1 MNQANY
7 QLVMPLNL
15 EVLITENDSVRLV
28 SHVVEELDLRSL
40 NMAYSSKG
48 RNPAAKPRVL
58 FSVLVY
64 AYMNGLYGSRQ
75 IERACKR
82 DINFM
87 WLLGGSK
94 APDHNTIDRF
104 RRERLSSCLEDLF
117 SQFVEKL
124 YQWDEISFDNLYID
138 GTKIEAN
145 ANKYSFV
152 WKKVIEKSMEKQ
164 PVKVTALLCRID
176 EEFCTTFQKQISD
189 TILCEVASF
198 LLKKKD
204 EMAFEFV
211 SGIGRKKSLLQKL
224 TEDCLALLERK
235 EYYEKCRDT
244 FGNRNSFS
252 KTDKHATFMHMKD
265 DHMRNSQLKPGY
277 NMQIGVEAGYVVHC
291 QTFQDRNDVGTLI
304 PFMESLK
311 RQHPLFSFKNI
322 VADAGYESEEN
333 YDYLQSEKK
342 NIYIKPQTYEQW
354 KKRSF
359 KKLIGKRE
367 NMVYDADSDIYTCSQ
382 GRKLILKR
390 TYDSKLSTREYVS
403 KISLYECESCQD
415 CPSKPK
421 CTKAEGNRTIK
432 VSKKFMKLRELSL
445 SNIMSAKGVVLR
457 LNRSIQAEGAFGV
470 LKEDMGFR
478 RFLTRGH
485 ASVSTE
491 FMLLCFAF
499 NINKY
504 HRKILNDRCGFKI
517 YHEDILKK
525 SA

>member
-1 MNQANY
+1 
-7 QLVMPLNL
+7 L
-15 EVLITENDSVRLV
+15 
-28 SHVVEELDLRSL
+28 
-40 NMAYSSKG
+40 
-48 RNPAAKPRVL
+48 
-58 FSVLVY
+58 
-64 AYMNGLYGSRQ
+64 
-75 IERACKR
+75 
-82 DINFM
+82 
-87 WLLGGSK
+87 
-94 APDHNTIDRF
+94 
-104 RRERLSSCLEDLF
+104 
-117 SQFVEKL
+117 
-124 YQWDEISFDNLYID
+124 
-138 GTKIEAN
+138 
-145 ANKYSFV
+145 
-152 WKKVIEKSMEKQ
+152 
-164 PVKVTALLCRID
+164 
-176 EEFCTTFQKQISD
+176 
-189 TILCEVASF
+189 
-198 LLKKKD
+198 
-204 EMAFEFV
+204 
-211 SGIGRKKSLLQKL
+211 
-224 TEDCLALLERK
+224 
-235 EYYEKCRDT
+235 
-244 FGNRNSFS
+244 
-252 KTDKHATFMHMKD
+252 
-265 DHMRNSQLKPGY
+265 
-277 NMQIGVEAGYVVHC
+277 
-291 QTFQDRNDVGTLI
+291 
-304 PFMESLK
+304 
-311 RQHPLFSFKNI
+311 FKNI